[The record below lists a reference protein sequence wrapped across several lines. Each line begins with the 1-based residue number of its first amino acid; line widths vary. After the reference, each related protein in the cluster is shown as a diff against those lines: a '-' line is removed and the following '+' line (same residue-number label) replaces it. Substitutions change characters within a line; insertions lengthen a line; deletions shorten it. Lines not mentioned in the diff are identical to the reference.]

1 MRGLKRVKRKLD
13 DVCRAVAY
21 LFTALGGAWLF
32 LYQPPII
39 RERGVL
45 AYVLVLLWAVLI
57 TTAFPAALATYRGR
71 FGTEYWCLPFFTGGL
86 VLALIHGWT
95 NLTEDSFPRVAFVT
109 ALALLFAARFFVLH
123 QVVRI
128 AQGE

>member
-13 DVCRAVAY
+13 DICRAVAY
-21 LFTALGGAWLF
+21 LFTAIGGAWLF

-39 RERGVL
+39 REQGAL
-45 AYVLVLLWAVLI
+45 AYVLVLLWAALI
-57 TTAFPAALATYRGR
+57 STAFPAAYATYKGR

-86 VLALIHGWT
+86 VLALIHGWQHIDP
-95 NLTEDSFPRVAFVT
+95 DSFPRVAFIT
-109 ALALLFAARFFVLH
+109 ALAALFAGRFFVLH
-123 QVVRI
+123 QIVRI